1 MHDREAYGVLAAGRG
16 RRKSLET
23 TPGIREHGGEG
34 VLIPG
39 DVLISE
45 TEIAHA
51 VQKIATE
58 VAEDYDLSDLL
69 LVGVMDGA
77 ACFLADLLRALPG
90 SIDATTVRA
99 SSYDGTEAAAL
110 NVAWLPP
117 RKRIEGRPL
126 LIVEDVVDTGATASA
141 LIKALT
147 KLGAA
152 SVNVC
157 TLLNKPSRRVE
168 DVTVTYTGFEIPD
181 TFVVG
186 YGLDYTGAYRH
197 LRDIHE
203 LIDQP

>member
-1 MHDREAYGVLAAGRG
+1 M
-16 RRKSLET
+16 
-23 TPGIREHGGEG
+23 
-34 VLIPG
+34 IPG

-45 TEIAHA
+45 SEIAHA

-58 VAEDYDLSDLL
+58 VAGDYDLSDLL

-77 ACFLADLLRALPG
+77 VCFLADLLRTLPG
-90 SIDATTVRA
+90 SVDVTTVRA

-110 NVAWLPP
+110 NIAWLPP
-117 RKRIEGRPL
+117 RKRVARRPL
-126 LIVEDVVDTGATASA
+126 LIVEDIVDTGATVSA

-186 YGLDYTGAYRH
+186 YGLDYNGAYRN
-197 LRDIHE
+197 LRDICE
-203 LIDQP
+203 LIGTADEPA